1 MLGIFLLGF
10 ISGIIYT
17 NLVAKTYIITM
28 GIFSDF
34 FLEQYSKSKINMNNY
49 SWYIF
54 KLRFAPAVFLALT
67 SLTKLKRI
75 AGVIFLLW
83 TSFLCGVIFTAAIL
97 KLGIQG
103 ILLCVVSMMPQF
115 IGYIAAYLIILN
127 CMFTYP
133 ETRWNSNKSV
143 YVILFLLLGVISE
156 CYVNPMLMEM
166 TIRAI

>member
-1 MLGIFLLGF
+1 MRIQKIKNIMLGIFLLGF

-75 AGVIFLLW
+75 AGGIFLLW
-83 TSFLCGVIFTAAIL
+83 TSFLCGFMCCVHDASIYRLYSGISDYL
-97 KLGIQG
+97 KLY
-103 ILLCVVSMMPQF
+103 V
-115 IGYIAAYLIILN
+115 YI
-127 CMFTYP
+127 
-133 ETRWNSNKSV
+133 SGNK
-143 YVILFLLLGVISE
+143 
-156 CYVNPMLMEM
+156 ME
-166 TIRAI
+166 